1 MRRTT
6 ISALDDIRTIRNIGI
21 ISHIDAGK
29 TTVSERILF
38 YSGETRKMGEVHN
51 GQAVMDWMPQEQER
65 GITIT
70 ATTTTCHWGE
80 CRLNLIDTPGHIDFT
95 IEVERSMRVL
105 DGAVAIF
112 SAVEG
117 VQPQSELVWRQA
129 DRYGVPRI
137 CFINKVDRVGA
148 DYLQALR
155 QMTERLR
162 ARPVLLQLPIG
173 AEGGFAGVIDLLSE
187 EVLIFNESDLGRT
200 VLREPVPAGAAEQ
213 VKEARLKLT
222 EAVAD
227 FDDEVMADF
236 LEGREVAAERLRVAL
251 RRGTLAC
258 RLFPV
263 LLGSALRNK
272 GVQPL
277 LDAVCHY
284 LPSPLDLPQLSGRIP
299 GTGEKEA
306 LTCDPAEPFRALA
319 FKVMAE
325 EGRRLTYLRI
335 YSGTI
340 RPGASLLNSTQHA
353 PERIRHLFR
362 IHAHRRE
369 EIAEALAGDI
379 VAVSGC
385 QVTLTGDTLC
395 DPLRPLVLEGLDIP
409 EPVVSLAVEAKG
421 GGDREHLLSSLEK
434 FRWEDPTFRVHEDK
448 ETGQTILTGMGEL
461 HLEIILDRMRREYGV
476 QVTTGRPRVV
486 YRETLRQQV
495 ERRES
500 LQFDG
505 REKRLELA
513 EVVLRLTPLE
523 RGCGVRILLP
533 PVQPPLTPE
542 LLAVVEKS
550 LQQGCLAGCRTGY
563 PLTDLEVRVLE
574 IPVES
579 GVPTE
584 SALWAVVQRGMIFAA
599 REGDPLL
606 LEPVMSLELDIPTAN
621 LGKVLGSLQQKRGR
635 VESLEERG
643 DSQLVRVTVPL
654 AQMFGYMTEL
664 RSVTKG
670 RGSYT
675 MEFKRFE
682 EAPAEIQ
689 ESFGLT
695 QGGRGALAS
704 VGANGVP

>member
-1 MRRTT
+1 MQNTGRSRRRTT
-6 ISALDDIRTIRNIGI
+6 ILPLDDIRIIRNFGI
-21 ISHIDAGK
+21 VSHIDAGK

-38 YSGETRKMGEVHN
+38 YSGETHKMGEVHN

-137 CFINKVDRVGA
+137 CFINKIDRIGA

-155 QMTERLR
+155 QVTERLR

-173 AEGGFAGVIDLLSE
+173 EEGSFAGVIDLLSE
-187 EVLIFNESDLGRT
+187 EALSFSESDQGKT
-200 VLREPVPAGAAEQ
+200 VQRGPVPAAFLEP
-213 VKEARLKLT
+213 VREARLKLT
-222 EAVAD
+222 EAAAD

-236 LEGREVAAERLRVAL
+236 LEGRSIAAERLRAAL
-251 RRGTLAC
+251 RLGTLSC
-258 RLFPV
+258 QIFPV

-272 GVQPL
+272 GIQPL
-277 LDAVCHY
+277 MDAICAY
-284 LPSPLDLPQLSGRIP
+284 LPSPLDLPALVGHDPASGASETLP
-299 GTGEKEA
+299 
-306 LTCDPAEPFRALA
+306 CDPAAPLSALA

-335 YSGTI
+335 YSGTL
-340 RPGASLLNSTQHA
+340 RPGAALLNSTRHTT
-353 PERIRHLFR
+353 ERIKHLFHV
-362 IHAHRRE
+362 HAHRRE
-369 EIAEALAGDI
+369 EVGEALAGDI

-385 QVTLTGDTLC
+385 QATLTGDTLC
-395 DPLRPLVLEGLDIP
+395 DPSHPLVLEGLDVP

-421 GGDREHLLSSLEK
+421 VADREHLLSSLEK
-434 FRWEDPTFRVHEDK
+434 FQWEDPTFRVHEDR

-461 HLEIILDRMRREYGV
+461 HLEIIIDRLRREYGV
-476 QVTTGRPRVV
+476 QVKTGRPRVV
-486 YRETLRQQV
+486 YREALRRQV
-495 ERRES
+495 VRREVYQSVGGERRPEM
-500 LQFDG
+500 
-505 REKRLELA
+505 A
-513 EVVLRLTPLE
+513 EVVLRLTPSPL
-523 RGCGVRILLP
+523 GKGVRIQLP
-533 PVQPPLTPE
+533 APVAPLTAE
-542 LLAVVEKS
+542 LMAVVRKS

-563 PLTDLEVRVLE
+563 PLTDLKVEVLE
-574 IPVES
+574 VPVEL

-584 SALWAVVQRGMIFAA
+584 SALWAVTQRGIILAA
-599 REGDPLL
+599 REGGPYL
-606 LEPVMSLELDIPTAN
+606 LEPIMSLELELPTVN

-635 VESLEERG
+635 VEGFEERG
-643 DSQLVRVTVPL
+643 ELQVVRATVPL
-654 AQMFGYMTEL
+654 AEMFGYMTEL

-675 MEFKRFE
+675 MEFKGFE
-682 EAPAEIQ
+682 EAPAEVQ
-689 ESFGLT
+689 ERFGLG
-695 QGGRGALAS
+695 QAGR
-704 VGANGVP
+704 